1 VPLALEPGAKARF
14 RTPSGKVEILNPRLP
29 DPMLRALPTH
39 AAAEPGPLRLMTAP
53 SLHGLNSSFL
63 QEREDLQARAGP
75 QTLLLGPAD
84 AAARGLATGDR
95 VVVWN
100 ARGEVRFTLE
110 VSEGVPAGVA
120 VAPGVLRMADAGG
133 GATVN
138 ALTAQRLTDAA
149 GGSTFYD
156 NRIDVR
162 AAPAS
167 AS

>member
-1 VPLALEPGAKARF
+1 
-14 RTPSGKVEILNPRLP
+14 
-29 DPMLRALPTH
+29 
-39 AAAEPGPLRLMTAP
+39 
-53 SLHGLNSSFL
+53 
-63 QEREDLQARAGP
+63 EREDLQARAGP

-84 AAARGLATGDR
+84 AAARGLASGDR

-120 VAPGVLRMADAGG
+120 VAPGVRRMADAGG

-138 ALTAQRLTDAA
+138 ALTAQRLTDQG

-156 NRIDVR
+156 NAVDVR
-162 AAPAS
+162 AAG
-167 AS
+167 